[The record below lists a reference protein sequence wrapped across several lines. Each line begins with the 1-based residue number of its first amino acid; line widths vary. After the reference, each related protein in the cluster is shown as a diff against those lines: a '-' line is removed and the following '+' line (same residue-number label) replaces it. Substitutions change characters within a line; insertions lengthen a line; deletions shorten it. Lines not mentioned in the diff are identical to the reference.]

1 MLPAFVYHNL
11 LIIYLLIT
19 ENMFSDFHVQPLRTL
34 HCLFDQSHGTLNL
47 HSHVLRHCCFFTAKH
62 NVLKF
67 SFQIPSHPTLRFVLF
82 YFSGHRTC
90 ETLIKCHVVK

>member
-1 MLPAFVYHNL
+1 MLPACVYHNL

-47 HSHVLRHCCFFTAKH
+47 HSHVLRQKLCFFLHGQAQCLE
-62 NVLKF
+62 VFF
-67 SFQIPSHPTLRFVLF
+67 SNSLPSNPWLCFILF
-82 YFSGHRTC
+82 
-90 ETLIKCHVVK
+90 